1 MVELRRRFAGK
12 PQMISE
18 MRDFVRD
25 GCRRVWNEPCDISA
39 ISQLELAVSEAASN
53 IILHG
58 LQEHPGELI
67 ELALNVEIR
76 EVCVTFTYPG
86 CAFTPQA
93 VPAPDF
99 TGRAET
105 GYGLYLIQQSVDE
118 VHFSRDDAGYCT
130 IRFIKNRTTCT

>member
-1 MVELRRRFAGK
+1 MVELRRHFSGT
-12 PQMISE
+12 PQMVSE

-25 GCRRVWNEPCDISA
+25 GCRRVWARPSDNSA

-58 LQEHPGELI
+58 LQGNSGELI
-67 ELALNVEIR
+67 KVTLNVEIR
-76 EVCVTFTYPG
+76 QACVTFVYPG
-86 CAFTPQA
+86 CAFSPQT

-99 TGRAET
+99 TGCAES

-130 IRFIKNRTTCT
+130 IRFVKKRSTCT